1 MSANVNEERSF
12 LAITDCCKEYFHS
25 PQGRSPFDAALK
37 VMEDANFPMH
47 NFAHHY
53 LVPAVLLTAVY
64 VKQNIP
70 EEKFFHDL
78 QAVEAR
84 AKNVLPAFCGFY
96 GACGAAVGCGIF
108 MSVWTGTTPLSKD
121 SWSLCNR
128 STAGAL
134 AAMADMGG
142 PRCCKRNTFT
152 ALRFMKSYLLRQMSL
167 EIDLPEKIKCEF
179 SRFNKECLESDC
191 PYYEKG

>member
-128 STAGAL
+128 ATAGAL

-152 ALRFMKSYLLRQMSL
+152 ALMFMKSYLLRQMSL